1 MFIRKKELDNF
12 LVESLKKIS
21 EFFKENLEYY
31 STPKDE
37 LDKNIQDDYRDCLT
51 VLNTILEK
59 VKDIDSLSDLSED
72 DIDFVYQCLSMYE
85 SDYIITHLDKDQQ
98 KIDERNHKK
107 ILKLLNLFY

>member
-1 MFIRKKELDNF
+1 MFIRKKELDIF

-31 STPKDE
+31 YNPKDE

-59 VKDIDSLSDLSED
+59 VKDIDSLSDLSEN

-85 SDYIITHLDKDQQ
+85 SDYIITHLDKAQQ